1 MVRKIKKTGV
11 VLPFRKNIFQ
21 IKINKSI
28 EIVIVHNP
36 GKKNFHQDNVGIILE
51 ENKILKILSKRYTD
65 VSITKID
72 NKKDLDR
79 LLKRKPD
86 LVFSGVKYFNF
97 NDKKI
102 WLNDCLEAYDIP
114 YIASSRTALD
124 NESDKNLAKKLVL
137 KAKIKTADFF
147 VTEPDQH
154 QHESSI
160 PISFPLFI
168 KPVKGGDS
176 RGIDSNSIVYNFS
189 SFKKKVLEIKT
200 KHNLSS
206 LVETYLPGK
215 EYSVGIF
222 QDSINGTLRAMP
234 IEIIIKKNINGH
246 CILDFDVKKDD
257 EEKVIAVTNKKIS
270 RKLSELAK
278 KAFKALGGK
287 SLGRIDIKMN
297 HQGVPH
303 FMEANLMPG
312 LRRGYFYRSCSLNLD
327 MNYDDMILN
336 IANTGLSSNYSYNIK
351 T

>member
-1 MVRKIKKTGV
+1 MIIKDITEGRIKKDGV
-11 VLPFRKNIFQ
+11 VLPLRKNIFQ

-36 GKKNFHQDNVGIILE
+36 GEKNFHQDNVGIILE

-97 NDKKI
+97 NNKKV

-124 NESDKNLAKKLVL
+124 NESDKNLAKKIVL

-154 QHESSI
+154 QNESSI

-176 RGIDSNSIVYNFS
+176 RGIDSNSIAYNFS

-257 EEKVIAVTNKKIS
+257 EEKVIAVTNKKILK
-270 RKLSELAK
+270 KLSKLAK

-312 LRRGYFYRSCSLNLD
+312 LRKGYFYRSCLLNLD
-327 MNYDDMILN
+327 MSYDDMIFN
-336 IANTGLSSNYSYNIK
+336 IANTGLSSH
-351 T
+351 

>member
-1 MVRKIKKTGV
+1 MIIKDITEGKIKKTGV
-11 VLPFRKNIFQ
+11 VLPLRKNIFQ

-176 RGIDSNSIVYNFS
+176 RGIDSNSIAYNFS

-257 EEKVIAVTNKKIS
+257 EEKVIAVTNKKIL

-287 SLGRIDIKMN
+287 SLGRIDIKMD

-312 LRRGYFYRSCSLNLD
+312 LRKGYFYRSCLLNLD
-327 MNYDDMILN
+327 MSYDEMIFN
-336 IANTGLSSNYSYNIK
+336 IANTGLSSN
-351 T
+351 

>member
-1 MVRKIKKTGV
+1 MIIKDITEQKIKKTGV

-36 GKKNFHQDNVGIILE
+36 GEKNFHQDNVGIILE

-97 NDKKI
+97 NDKKV
-102 WLNDCLEAYDIP
+102 WLNDCLEANDIP

-176 RGIDSNSIVYNFS
+176 RGIDSNSIAYNFS

-257 EEKVIAVTNKKIS
+257 EEKVIAVTNKKILK
-270 RKLSELAK
+270 KLSKLAK

-312 LRRGYFYRSCSLNLD
+312 LRKGYFYRSCLLNLD
-327 MNYDDMILN
+327 MNYDDMIFN
-336 IANTGLSSNYSYNIK
+336 IANTGLSSH
-351 T
+351 

>member
-1 MVRKIKKTGV
+1 MIIKDFIEQKIKKTGV
-11 VLPFRKNIFQ
+11 VLPFDKNIFQ

-28 EIVIVHNP
+28 EIVTVHNP
-36 GKKNFHQDNVGIILE
+36 GEKNFHQDNVGIILE
-51 ENKILKILSKRYTD
+51 ENKILKILSKRYAE
-65 VSITKID
+65 VSITEI
-72 NKKDLDR
+72 NNRKDLDE

-86 LVFSGVKYFNF
+86 LVFSGVKYFIF
-97 NDKKI
+97 NKKKI
-102 WLNDCLEAYDIP
+102 WLNDCLEIHGIP
-114 YIASSRTALD
+114 YIASSRAALD
-124 NESDKNLAKKLVL
+124 NESDKNIAKKLIL

-147 VTEPDQH
+147 ITEPDDFQD
-154 QHESSI
+154 EASI

-222 QDSINGTLRAMP
+222 QDSVKGTLRAMP

-246 CILDFDVKKDD
+246 CILDFNVKKDD
-257 EEKVIAVTNKKIS
+257 EEKVIAVTDEKIFKK
-270 RKLSELAK
+270 LAK
-278 KAFKALGGK
+278 LAKEAFKALGGK

-297 HQGVPH
+297 HRGVPH

-312 LRRGYFYRSCSLNLD
+312 LRKGYFYRSCLLNLD
-327 MNYDDMILN
+327 MNYDEMIFN
-336 IANTGLSSNYSYNIK
+336 IANTGLSSN
-351 T
+351 

>member
-1 MVRKIKKTGV
+1 MIIKDITEGKIKKTAV

-36 GKKNFHQDNVGIILE
+36 GEKNFHQDNVGIILE

-176 RGIDSNSIVYNFS
+176 RGIDSNSIAYNFS

-297 HQGVPH
+297 DKGVPH

-312 LRRGYFYRSCSLNLD
+312 LRKGYFYRSCLLNLD
-327 MNYDDMILN
+327 MSYDEMIFN
-336 IANTGLSSNYSYNIK
+336 IANTGLSSN
-351 T
+351 